1 MEHLDRLEQIEKKLD
16 LILELLQ
23 KDVQPNCQKMNT
35 HINFIENVYENVKN
49 PLGFICSKVNYLRDH
64 TPANNYA
71 LDQKREEDSNIV
83 DDNNDPDETN
93 KSVERDYFT
102 TNT

>member
-1 MEHLDRLEQIEKKLD
+1 MNVDQRLDAIESKVD
-16 LILELLQ
+16 MILELLQ

-35 HINFIENVYENVKN
+35 HINFVENVYENVKN

-64 TPANNYA
+64 NPANNYA
-71 LDQKREEDSNIV
+71 LDQQLVEDSNDL
-83 DDNNDPDETN
+83 DDNDDTEETN
-93 KSVERDYFT
+93 KSVEQDYFT